1 MIKAIIFDKDGT
13 ILDLG
18 NTWEEPTI
26 KVMDELMSMTALSE
40 LEIESFKK
48 SMGIEGTTLLPNT
61 LFSAGSITEQAAK
74 LVEVV
79 PLTVAEIE
87 DYLENYYYRY
97 LMETDVE
104 LQVIGNIEKILQQL
118 KPDYLLGIVTNDNHR
133 LTEATLTKA
142 GLIDYFDWIASS
154 DQFQPKPDP
163 VALYDLAEKHNLK
176 LDEMI
181 YIGDSS
187 VDMEY
192 GKHTHASIGIA
203 LEPEHREFLKEADYI
218 IEAFDELPSLI
229 KQMEK
234 KKQAHSK

>member
-40 LEIESFKK
+40 LEIEQFKQF
-48 SMGIEGTTLLPNT
+48 MGIEGTTLLPNT
-61 LFSAGSITEQAAK
+61 LFSAGSISEQAAE
-74 LVEVV
+74 LVKVV
-79 PLTVAEIE
+79 PLALDEIE
-87 DYLENYYYRY
+87 AYLENYYYHY

-104 LQVIGNIEKILQQL
+104 LQVIGNIEDILQQL

-142 GLIDYFDWIASS
+142 GLIDYFDWIASAN
-154 DQFQPKPDP
+154 QFRPKPDP
-163 VALYDLAEKHNLK
+163 IALYDLAEKHHLK
-176 LDEMI
+176 FDEMI

-192 GKHTHASIGIA
+192 GKHTYASVGIA

-218 IEAFDELPSLI
+218 IEAFEELPPLMNQI
-229 KQMEK
+229 EKNKQE
-234 KKQAHSK
+234 QT